1 MLTHYIY
8 LTDLALRAKFFGPY
22 ARGIFLPVGPYKDL
36 ARRPVGPKDREH
48 VKSITYKALARVDAT
63 AKYSH
68 SGEML
73 SWGL

>member
-1 MLTHYIY
+1 M
-8 LTDLALRAKFFGPY
+8 
-22 ARGIFLPVGPYKDL
+22 ARRPV

-48 VKSITYKALARVDAT
+48 VKSITYKAFVRVDAT

-73 SWGL
+73 AYSPRLYCVVRWLYAKRGFESRPETA

>member
-1 MLTHYIY
+1 M
-8 LTDLALRAKFFGPY
+8 
-22 ARGIFLPVGPYKDL
+22 ARRPVARRPVARRPV

-73 SWGL
+73 SSGL